1 MIFLLLRGKN
11 RDFILQR
18 LLLCKLTCLLC
29 IIMLDYSHAEGR
41 EWWCSVQTHTRAEG
55 MRLQSTDSRIML
67 FGRTV
72 NMQQQNS

>member
-11 RDFILQR
+11 RDFIFQR

-41 EWWCSVQTHTRAEG
+41 EWWCSVQTHIQELRACACRALIAE
-55 MRLQSTDSRIML
+55 
-67 FGRTV
+67 
-72 NMQQQNS
+72 